1 MIFGLEVTLR
11 TMVAGG
17 AILLAL
23 LLFQVLAGLRI
34 IKLGRKNRTVH
45 KWTGIAVLGVA
56 VFHGFLGV
64 VLTFGLRIL

>member
-1 MIFGLEVTLR
+1 
-11 TMVAGG
+11 
-17 AILLAL
+17 
-23 LLFQVLAGLRI
+23 LRI